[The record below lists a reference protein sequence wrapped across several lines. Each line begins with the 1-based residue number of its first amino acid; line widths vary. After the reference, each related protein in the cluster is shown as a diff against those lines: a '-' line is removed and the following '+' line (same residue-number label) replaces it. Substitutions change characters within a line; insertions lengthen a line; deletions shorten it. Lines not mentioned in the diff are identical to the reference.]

1 MINLNEKPIQTEG
14 TILMNIIQQTMEIIT
29 KGYQE
34 NLEAALKGET
44 SISNVVLSIEEK
56 VLEIG
61 KIMIRELLETLD
73 EEIKESKARKKD
85 WNVERKDEKK
95 TINTILGEITYKKT
109 YYVNKKTGSYSYLL
123 DEQLGIRPHERMDD
137 SLKAR
142 LIENATQMSYQKAV
156 NQESQS
162 GIISRMSVLNA
173 IKSMKAIPNDAVE
186 ISDRK
191 ETPKILYIEADEDH
205 VSIQS
210 GAGKISK
217 IVYVHE
223 GIEKEGK
230 TRNRLKNTR
239 YFTDVKKNNEELWV
253 DTANYIDKRY
263 DMEKVERVYLSGDG
277 ALWIKEGLNWIEKSK
292 FVLDKFH
299 LSKYIKIAT
308 AGKEYM
314 VEPIRNHIQL
324 GMKKEVIQLFNI
336 IIEETENE
344 NKRERI
350 EKAKKY
356 IINNWEG
363 IQRQKE
369 EGYVGCSAEGHVS
382 HVLSDRLSSRPM
394 GWSEEGM
401 RCMSSMRVYSKNGG
415 DFYDYIVKS
424 KEKEN
429 KETRIIELDKRIIKR
444 ASKEVGIQN
453 VSFMNMGKRS
463 GTQVLLKA
471 ARGI

>member
-61 KIMIRELLETLD
+61 KIMIRGLLETLD

-173 IKSMKAIPNDAVE
+173 IKV
-186 ISDRK
+186 
-191 ETPKILYIEADEDH
+191 
-205 VSIQS
+205 
-210 GAGKISK
+210 
-217 IVYVHE
+217 
-223 GIEKEGK
+223 
-230 TRNRLKNTR
+230 
-239 YFTDVKKNNEELWV
+239 
-253 DTANYIDKRY
+253 
-263 DMEKVERVYLSGDG
+263 
-277 ALWIKEGLNWIEKSK
+277 
-292 FVLDKFH
+292 
-299 LSKYIKIAT
+299 
-308 AGKEYM
+308 
-314 VEPIRNHIQL
+314 
-324 GMKKEVIQLFNI
+324 
-336 IIEETENE
+336 
-344 NKRERI
+344 
-350 EKAKKY
+350 
-356 IINNWEG
+356 
-363 IQRQKE
+363 
-369 EGYVGCSAEGHVS
+369 
-382 HVLSDRLSSRPM
+382 
-394 GWSEEGM
+394 
-401 RCMSSMRVYSKNGG
+401 
-415 DFYDYIVKS
+415 
-424 KEKEN
+424 
-429 KETRIIELDKRIIKR
+429 
-444 ASKEVGIQN
+444 
-453 VSFMNMGKRS
+453 
-463 GTQVLLKA
+463 
-471 ARGI
+471 